1 MKCKKELSG
10 NEIAMHKK
18 LINRFAE
25 EFMCIDCLAE
35 HFDVSRELIE
45 EKIKYFIE
53 TGCTLFPENQ
63 I

>member
-1 MKCKKELSG
+1 MNCKKELTG

-25 EFMCIDCLAE
+25 EFMCLDCLSQ
-35 HFDVSRELIE
+35 HFNVSKELLE

>member
-1 MKCKKELSG
+1 MNCKKEISG

-25 EFMCIDCLAE
+25 EFMCLECLSE
-35 HFDVSRELIE
+35 HFNVPVKLLE
-45 EKIKYFIE
+45 EKIEYFIE
-53 TGCTLFPENQ
+53 TGCTLFPDNQ

>member
-1 MKCKKELSG
+1 MKCGAPLDG

-25 EFMCIDCLAE
+25 EFMCLDCLSE
-35 HFDVSRELIE
+35 HFNVSRELLE
-45 EKIKYFIE
+45 EKIDYFIK